1 MVRFKA
7 HSRVSAGVKKER
19 GLLCGGVD
27 VVVVG
32 KLSKWKKGM
41 PVVLPLSDKD
51 PQVLFQLLVNS
62 FSLSICLQVVGCGGC
77 SFNSEQPVQFL
88 HECGNKLQSSVGHDL
103 SWETVEL
110 PDVVEV

>member
-7 HSRVSAGVKKER
+7 HSRVSAGVEKER

-32 KLSKWKKGM
+32 KLSEWEKGM
-41 PVVLPLSDKD
+41 PVILLLSNKD

-62 FSLSICLQVVGCGGC
+62 FSLSICLWVVGCGGC
-77 SFNSEQPVQFL
+77 AFDSE
-88 HECGNKLQSSVGHDL
+88 
-103 SWETVEL
+103 
-110 PDVVEV
+110 